1 VVAAAAAVA
10 ATRLPVVRRDVALAV
25 AALAA
30 WVAVEHGAPA
40 LLEVDRLV
48 HQSYGIAAAIALV
61 AAAAWAI
68 SRLARGDALGAAPA
82 VLLLVF
88 AARRFDEH
96 TKWALLVALLVLA
109 GLALGGRMRRR
120 GIPA

>member
-1 VVAAAAAVA
+1 VVV
-10 ATRLPVVRRDVALAV
+10 AV

-40 LLEVDRLV
+40 LLEIDRLV
-48 HQSYGIAAAIALV
+48 HQGFGAAAAILLV
-61 AAAAWAI
+61 AGAAWAI
-68 SRLARGDALGAAPA
+68 SRLARGDALGAAPG
-82 VLLLVF
+82 LLLVVF

-96 TKWALLVALLVLA
+96 TKWALLVALVVLA
-109 GLALGGRMRRR
+109 GLALGRVRRR